1 MKFWRIAA
9 LALAVTAAWAL
20 AVRAEEPELDPL
32 LQLLVEQGVITE
44 EQALGVQA
52 DYDRRAAQVD
62 HSSAPDGS
70 EQAEETAPPAPPT
83 SDPTVAPPETEKWY
97 DRIDLK
103 GDLRL
108 RYEGFWVEGIS
119 ENDHRS
125 RFRLRVRTGIYTDVT
140 EWMRVGF
147 QLRSGDPQD
156 PVSDNQS
163 LDEDFSMKQI
173 AISEAFAAFEPTAWL
188 GLHAGKFD
196 PRELWLVSDMQWD
209 DDVTV
214 EGLMEKLRVG
224 VWEAS
229 LYQFALDERSAGD
242 DAFLFG
248 GQARG
253 VFDLGERDGLTVGIG
268 YDAWVNPQYVAD
280 LTLDG
285 DLLGNRVTN
294 ILDDNRELVSDFRIA
309 NAFVEWSR
317 DAGSRW
323 PIRVTVYGYHNF
335 GARDLGARY
344 DDGYFVRVQVGDYKS
359 KGQVAFR
366 ASRYYSEPD
375 ALFYVFTQSDT
386 TMASDVDGY
395 RFDVRLGWVKRS
407 FFNLTWYHTDPAS
420 DLEEVPTMDRLQVDY
435 IIRF

>member
-1 MKFWRIAA
+1 MRFWLIVA
-9 LALAVTAAWAL
+9 LALAASVASAPDLGAQ
-20 AVRAEEPELDPL
+20 EPELDPL
-32 LQLLVEQGVITE
+32 LELLVEQGVITE
-44 EQALGVQA
+44 DQARGVQA
-52 DYDRRAAQVD
+52 EYDRRSAQVD
-62 HSSAPDGS
+62 RASASDGS
-70 EQAEETAPPAPPT
+70 EQPEESVPPAPPAF
-83 SDPTVAPPETEKWY
+83 DPATAPVGKDKWY
-97 DRIDLK
+97 DRIELK

-119 ENDHRS
+119 DNNHRS
-125 RFRLRVRTGIYTDVT
+125 RFRLRVRPGIYSDVT

-147 QLRSGDPQD
+147 QLRSGDPRD

-173 AISEAFAAFEPTAWL
+173 AISEAFAAFEPASWL

-196 PRELWLVSDMQWD
+196 PKELWLVSDMQWD

-214 EGLMEKLRVG
+214 EGLMEQLRLG
-224 VWEAS
+224 VFEAS
-229 LYQFALDERSAGD
+229 LYQFALEERSAGD
-242 DAFLFG
+242 DAFLVG

-280 LTLDG
+280 LTLEG
-285 DLLGNRVTN
+285 HLLGNRVTN
-294 ILDDNRELVSDFRIA
+294 ILDDNRELVSDFRVA
-309 NAFVEWSR
+309 NAFLEWSR
-317 DAGSRW
+317 AAGSRW
-323 PIRVTVYGYHNF
+323 PIRVTLYGYHNF

-407 FFNLTWYHTDPAS
+407 FFNLTWYHTNPAS